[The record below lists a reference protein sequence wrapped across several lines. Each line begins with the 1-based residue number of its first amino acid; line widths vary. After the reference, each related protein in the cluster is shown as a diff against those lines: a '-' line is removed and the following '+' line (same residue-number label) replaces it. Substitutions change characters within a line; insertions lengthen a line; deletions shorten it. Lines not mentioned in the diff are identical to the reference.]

1 MKAVVTCG
9 VLALALVAGGAAA
22 KPAAKGAGADPAIV
36 AAGAKVFETNCQV
49 CHQAGGVG
57 VTGAFPRLAGRVSV
71 IASSPD
77 GRKFLSKLV
86 PPMLEHALDLAEGR
100 AELLKYE
107 AIDAARLELDAE
119 HARLVALR
127 AVNPSIAAAEVDAI
141 AAERD
146 ALLAAIPAARLR
158 LDAVRFVVSPDFLS
172 LR

>member
-86 PPMLEHALDLAEGR
+86 LNGMSGSVTVDGQRIMGVMPGFGQFSDA
-100 AELLKYE
+100 
-107 AIDAARLELDAE
+107 DAAAVLTYVSSLDAKK
-119 HARLVALR
+119 
-127 AVNPSIAAAEVDAI
+127 PPKGFTPAEI
-141 AAERD
+141 T
-146 ALLAAIPAARLR
+146 AARS
-158 LDAVRFVVSPDFLS
+158 AKVSPSDMSTERNGLAGKK
-172 LR
+172 LIP